1 MEQSHS
7 LKANR
12 LPASQEIPRILWN
25 PEGSLPHSQELSNWP
40 YLELYEDD
48 DDDDD
53 DDNLPL

>member
-40 YLELYEDD
+40 YLELYEE
-48 DDDDD
+48 DD